1 MIKES
6 MKQIKRVLWII
17 LFLNLI
23 VAITKLLLGYFTNSS
38 AIFADGVHS
47 LTDGSSN
54 IIALV
59 GVTLAAKPSDDDH
72 PYGHEKYETLTSL
85 AIVGILL
92 FVSYE
97 IVVKA
102 IENFNSPTII
112 QFEYFHFIFILLT
125 LMINIYVVYYEK
137 KQSKLTK
144 SSLLMADAL
153 HTQSDVFI
161 SVGVILSMILINFG
175 LPYWIDTVVSLIVV
189 LFIIHA
195 AWEIFKQTSSILVD
209 TAMIDTKIISDHI
222 LKHSEIHGVHK
233 IRSRGSLTKFYL
245 DMHLLVEPS
254 MTIEESHKLTHLLE
268 KEVQELLD
276 QDVQVIFHLEPY
288 DATFKD

>member
-1 MIKES
+1 MSDKFKKIKN
-6 MKQIKRVLWII
+6 VLWII
-17 LFLNLI
+17 LFANVLVALLKI
-23 VAITKLLLGYFTNSS
+23 VIGSKIQSS
-38 AIFADGVHS
+38 SMTADGFHS
-47 LTDGSSN
+47 LTDGTSN
-54 IIALV
+54 II
-59 GVTLAAKPSDDDH
+59 GIIGIGLAVKPKDEDH
-72 PYGHEKYETLTSL
+72 PYGHEKYETITSL

-102 IENFNSPTII
+102 IENFNNPAII
-112 QFEYFHFIFILLT
+112 QFEFYHYIFIILT

-161 SVGVILSMILINFG
+161 SVGVILSMILINLG

-189 LFIIHA
+189 MFIIYA

-209 TAMIDTKIISDHI
+209 TAMVDTKIISNHI

-268 KEVQELLD
+268 QEVQELLN
-276 QDVQVIFHLEPY
+276 QNLQIIFHLEPY
-288 DATFKD
+288 YDSRKD

>member
-1 MIKES
+1 MSDKFKKIKN
-6 MKQIKRVLWII
+6 VLWII
-17 LFLNLI
+17 LFANVLVALLKI
-23 VAITKLLLGYFTNSS
+23 VIGSKIQSS
-38 AIFADGVHS
+38 SMTADGFHS
-47 LTDGSSN
+47 LTDGTSN
-54 IIALV
+54 II
-59 GVTLAAKPSDDDH
+59 GIIGIGLAVKPKDEDH
-72 PYGHEKYETLTSL
+72 PYGHEKYETITSL

-102 IENFNSPTII
+102 IENFNNPAII
-112 QFEYFHFIFILLT
+112 QFEFYHYIFIILT

-161 SVGVILSMILINFG
+161 SVGVILSMILINLG

-189 LFIIHA
+189 MFIIYA

-209 TAMIDTKIISDHI
+209 TAMVDTKIISNHI

-268 KEVQELLD
+268 TEIQELLD
-276 QDVQVIFHLEPY
+276 QNLQIIFHLEPY
-288 DATFKD
+288 YDSRKD

>member
-38 AIFADGVHS
+38 AILADGVHS

-102 IENFNSPTII
+102 IENFNNPVII
-112 QFEYFHFIFILLT
+112 QFEYFHFIFISLT

-209 TAMIDTKIISDHI
+209 TAMVDTKIISDHI
-222 LKHSEIHGVHK
+222 LMHSEIHGIHK

-245 DMHLLVEPS
+245 DMHLLIEPS

-276 QDVQVIFHLEPY
+276 QNVQVIFHLEPY
-288 DATFKD
+288 DASFKD